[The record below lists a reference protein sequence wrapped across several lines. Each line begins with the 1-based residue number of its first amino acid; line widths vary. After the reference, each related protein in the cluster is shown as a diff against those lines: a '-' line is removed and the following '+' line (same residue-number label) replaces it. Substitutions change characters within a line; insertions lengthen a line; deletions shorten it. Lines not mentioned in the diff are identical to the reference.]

1 MSGGYFQYKLNYI
14 YAISEQLKYEIRKQE
29 NLPEGRTGFCK
40 DTIDVFKD
48 TEKKLRE
55 VYEVVKKIDY
65 LLSGDIN
72 EETFHE
78 NILNT
83 GKVILDYY
91 GFRKEMVVDKNTLKS
106 SYIDCNLYNIPKTKV
121 MYDSVNT
128 EELTFATVRFYFD
141 GYENGKPI
149 FVYK

>member
-1 MSGGYFQYKLNYI
+1 MSGGHFQYKQNYI

-29 NLPEGRTGFCK
+29 NLPEGTGFCE

-48 TEKKLRE
+48 TGKKLE
-55 VYEVVKKIDY
+55 ELYEVVKRIDC

-91 GFRKEMVVDKNTLKS
+91 GFRKEMVVDKNTFKWG
-106 SYIDCNLYNIPKTKV
+106 YIDVNLYNRIMLEPIKEPTKP
-121 MYDSVNT
+121 

-141 GYENGKPI
+141 GYENGKPV